1 MEPAVPS
8 IAAIAAADD
17 RFDIL
22 VNVLTFVDS
31 AIPGSNLLHTLS
43 APSSDLTVFAPTD
56 AAFGQLAQDLGFAGN
71 PANAT
76 AVTNF
81 LTGALDAAT
90 LRTVLLY
97 HVSAGTQLAA
107 DIAAQGSVTTLTG
120 ATITTDLPTLID
132 AEPDLIDPSLIQ
144 TDVIATNG
152 VIHAIDRV
160 LLPVD
165 LAGNDAPTITEIVA
179 ASGGTPD
186 GNRGDF
192 DILLQA
198 VTTAG
203 LADALN
209 DRSADLT
216 VFAPTD
222 AAFLRLAEGLGYS
235 QHSESGAFAYIADAL
250 TLLSGGGDPVPL
262 LQSILTFH
270 VAPESLQ
277 ASQVLSRTSIDTLFG
292 TAIGQ
297 QNGRLVD
304 ADPDFKNAGFVT
316 TDIQAAN
323 GVVHVINGVLLPVDI
338 PTFGG
343 PNGDELVIADN
354 AANILR
360 TNDGN
365 DLIDGN
371 GGNDIIVAGS
381 GNDLALGGTG
391 NDRLSGGRAND
402 TLLGGDGL
410 DVLYGGHG
418 VDRLGGGKGH
428 DILEG
433 GGGRD
438 VFVFAT
444 GDGRDIVT
452 DFKAGTDRID
462 LSGSNFDDFADLAG
476 RIVDGLGL
484 TEIRLGG
491 GDVISLWGVDAA
503 DLSAR
508 DFLFA

>member
-1 MEPAVPS
+1 MPS

-22 VNVLTFVDS
+22 VDVLTYVDS

-56 AAFGQLAQDLGFAGN
+56 AAFGRLAQDLGFGGN

-90 LRTVLLY
+90 LKTVLLY

-120 ATITTDLPTLID
+120 ATITADLPTLVD
-132 AEPDLIDPSLIQ
+132 AEPDLIDPSLVQ

-165 LAGNDAPTITEIVA
+165 LVGNDAPTITELVA

-186 GNRGDF
+186 GNRADF

-203 LADALN
+203 LADALD

-216 VFAPTD
+216 VFAPND
-222 AAFLRLAEGLGYS
+222 AAFVKLAEALGYD
-235 QHSESGAFAYIADAL
+235 QHGEAGAFSYIADAL

-262 LQSILTFH
+262 LQSILTYH

-277 ASQVLSRTSIDTLFG
+277 ASQVLSSASIDTLLG
-292 TAIGQ
+292 TTIGVRS
-297 QNGRLVD
+297 GRLVD
-304 ADPDFKNAGFVT
+304 ADPDFGNPGFVT

-323 GVVHVINGVLLPVDI
+323 GVVHVINGVLLPVDL

-343 PNGDELVIADN
+343 PDGDDLAIGNE
-354 AANILR
+354 AANFLM
-360 TNDGN
+360 TNDGD

-371 GGNDIIVAGS
+371 GGNDTIVAGNGS
-381 GNDLALGGTG
+381 DLALGGAG
-391 NDRLSGGRAND
+391 NDRLSGGRD
-402 TLLGGDGL
+402 GDVLMGDDGL
-410 DVLYGGHG
+410 DIVFGGHG
-418 VDRLGGGKGH
+418 DDRIAGGTGH

-438 VFVFAT
+438 VFIFAT

-452 DFKAGTDRID
+452 DFKDGADRID
-462 LSGSNFDDFADLAG
+462 LSSSRFDDFADLAG
-476 RIVDGLGL
+476 RIIAGPGL

-491 GDVISLWGVDAA
+491 GDVICLWGVEVS

-508 DFLFA
+508 DFIFA